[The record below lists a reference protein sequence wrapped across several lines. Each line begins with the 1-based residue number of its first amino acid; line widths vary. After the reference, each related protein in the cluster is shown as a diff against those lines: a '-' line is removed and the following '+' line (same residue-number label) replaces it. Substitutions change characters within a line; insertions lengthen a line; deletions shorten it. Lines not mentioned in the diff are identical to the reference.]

1 MKTNKHSIL
10 HYSLFAALIGII
22 PAAAFSAIRV
32 GNHSRSYA
40 EAYNQVNA
48 QVAAANSARVNAAG
62 VQTGTVAP
70 TATTNVAQTVQQT
83 DTSQTVE
90 LPVRVADADL
100 AKQIMNNDPA
110 ASVTMGQLDRCAMIY
125 PNGEFE
131 WARPTLG
138 LGAGGGSTCVAV
150 VELRGYQMGEQGE
163 DLVLARAT
171 LASGDTI
178 KCNISE
184 FPDATHNNSIHGAVT
199 VPADNPPTMADV
211 ERVMNEEQKQNA
223 GLKIAAGA
231 ILGGVFGNMAGAN
244 DLGEDSL
251 LGTSSGKLQGTAIGA
266 LSGAALMAGN
276 SYAGKKAGDIILS
289 TGVNAAAGSLI
300 GNIAA
305 TGDAVLRIEDCT
317 VAGRDTSCLWG
328 SVVAHTPLTKV
339 EETAFYNTTTQETYV
354 CDAKMQNCKNEELV
368 SIQLEAYPNVNIDEV
383 AEKQFEEIISN
394 SANQYFMSN
403 ANGVISFVPASA
415 ITDQQGVN
423 VDASKGIFAKLSD
436 GGHID
441 RKIPAVIPDVQD
453 KAFGMKQSDWREW
466 KRTHQSG
473 VTIYGRSTQGQPYDL
488 PDTTEYSINDFYP
501 MKVEASDGGIID
513 YSNKARLKT
522 TLIGAGAGGAMGAFV
537 GYQGAQ
543 SDIENRWTAAVR
555 EYNDSL
561 TKFYC
566 ATGNR
571 YLSQYNDDVYIPE
584 ITSE

>member
-1 MKTNKHSIL
+1 MKTNNRHSIL
-10 HYSLFAALIGII
+10 HYSLFAALIGIM
-22 PAAAFSAIRV
+22 PMAAFSAIRV

-70 TATTNVAQTVQQT
+70 VATTVAPTNATQ
-83 DTSQTVE
+83 SESAETVE
-90 LPVRVADADL
+90 LPIRVANADL
-100 AKQIMNNDPA
+100 AKQIINNDPA

-150 VELRGYQMGEQGE
+150 VELRGYQMGENGS

-171 LASGDTI
+171 LASGDSI

-184 FPDATHNNSIHGAVT
+184 FPDATHNNSITGNVV
-199 VPADNPPTMADV
+199 VPADNPPTMEDV
-211 ERVMNEEQKQNA
+211 EQVMNEEQKQNA

-231 ILGGVFGNMAGAN
+231 ILGGVFGNIAGAN
-244 DLGEDSL
+244 DLGEDGL
-251 LGTSSGKLQGTAIGA
+251 LGTSRGKMQGTAIGA

-305 TGDAVLRIEDCT
+305 TGDSVLRIEDCT
-317 VAGRDTSCLWG
+317 VAGRNTSCLWG
-328 SVVAHTPLTKV
+328 MLVTSRPLTGA
-339 EETAFYNTTTQETYV
+339 ETAFYNTTTQETYV
-354 CDAKMQNCKNEELV
+354 CDAEMQKCKNEELV

-383 AEKQFEEIISN
+383 IETQFQEIISKPE
-394 SANQYFMSN
+394 NQYFMSN
-403 ANGVISFVPASA
+403 TNSGISFVPASA
-415 ITDQQGVN
+415 VDEQQGAN
-423 VDASKGIFAKLSD
+423 IDAAKGIFAKLSD

-441 RKIPAVIPDVQD
+441 RRIAAMIPDVHD

-473 VTIYGRSTQGQPYDL
+473 VIIYGRSTQGQSYDL
-488 PDTTEYSINDFYP
+488 SDTVEYSINDFYP
-501 MKVEASDGGIID
+501 MMVDASDGGIID

-543 SDIENRWTAAVR
+543 SDIENRWTAAAR
-555 EYNDSL
+555 EYKDSL

-571 YLSQYNDDVYIPE
+571 YLSQYNDVVYIPE
-584 ITSE
+584 IASE